1 MNDDK
6 YYKIVL
12 LILWHIDAICG
23 RQGENVPF
31 LSSSDRVVNL
41 TKFWCSMKISKHAPD
56 ISWSRLFLCK
66 KWSYCTRISERCQQ
80 SCGQTG
86 LAMVLQQTT
95 SVVCV
100 RHQAESKIFSEIDK
114 ILTKQISRKT
124 FGWFLFEGVY
134 ASKQILNSA
143 GNIMIVPVCVCV
155 CGSVTGK
162 ALGTQ
167 LSVEAFGKKQTSNV
181 VLVCLG
187 IFLVHCSTCIW
198 KTTGKN
204 KDWLAEEAFEVFE
217 AHLDT
222 SSLNHTE
229 SKQKWPCWAGT
240 YAENIGLRYFTIYL
254 ILFYDVC
261 SPHEE
266 DDNTR
271 DSTCSSCFRFVCAWS
286 CHLCNLW
293 RKRTIGHIYATCHAF
308 NPFARSNVRN
318 CS

>member
-1 MNDDK
+1 M
-6 YYKIVL
+6 
-12 LILWHIDAICG
+12 
-23 RQGENVPF
+23 
-31 LSSSDRVVNL
+31 
-41 TKFWCSMKISKHAPD
+41 
-56 ISWSRLFLCK
+56 
-66 KWSYCTRISERCQQ
+66 
-80 SCGQTG
+80 
-86 LAMVLQQTT
+86 
-95 SVVCV
+95 
-100 RHQAESKIFSEIDK
+100 
-114 ILTKQISRKT
+114 
-124 FGWFLFEGVY
+124 
-134 ASKQILNSA
+134 
-143 GNIMIVPVCVCV
+143 

-162 ALGTQ
+162 APGTQ

-181 VLVCLG
+181 VLGCLG

-229 SKQKWPCWAGT
+229 SKQEWPCWAGT

-266 DDNTR
+266 DDNTTDINR
-271 DSTCSSCFRFVCAWS
+271 QHMFKLFPICLRVVLSPVQFVKEK
-286 CHLCNLW
+286 N
-293 RKRTIGHIYATCHAF
+293 IGHIYATCHAF